1 MIMSMETTY
10 KISTDKD
17 TINKY
22 LKQAAISYFWSTMLA
37 ALVIPLLFVV
47 GMIHLDDSTP
57 IVIMITLF
65 FLINGFMIFSLF
77 RRIDFLTHFLKSEF
91 VFDDYSLTLN
101 IDGQFKRVVCTNR
114 EITIKTTSIGTFVL
128 NGEYS
133 FGDFYFSKYSPIGIP
148 LRYPN
153 DIFIPK
159 VTENYDNLIEK
170 LKRAQIGQE

>member
-1 MIMSMETTY
+1 MSLETTY

-17 TINKY
+17 TVNKY

-37 ALVIPLLFVV
+37 ALVIPLFFIIT
-47 GMIHLDDSTP
+47 MIHLDDFTP
-57 IVIMITLF
+57 IAIAITLY

-77 RRIDFLTHFLKSEF
+77 RRIDFLMHFLKSEF

-101 IDGQFKRVVCTNR
+101 IDGQFKRIVDTNR

-128 NGEYS
+128 NGDYS
-133 FGDFYFSKYSPIGIP
+133 YWDFYFSRFSPIGIP

-159 VTENYDNLIEK
+159 VTENYDNLLEK
-170 LKRAQIGQE
+170 LKRVQIGQK